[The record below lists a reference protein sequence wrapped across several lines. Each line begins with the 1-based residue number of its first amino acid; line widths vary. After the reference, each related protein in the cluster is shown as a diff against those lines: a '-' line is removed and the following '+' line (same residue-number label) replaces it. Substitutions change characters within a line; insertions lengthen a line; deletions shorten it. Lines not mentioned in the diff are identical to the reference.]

1 MKATQDKVYQGAV
14 WAQQREEENLGFCK
28 LPVQPPPIRPPPVW
42 PPPQGKHILFLLNH
56 VNYEWTNTDLAEWD
70 ATESEDNPNAGDDSI
85 EGVGS

>member
-14 WAQQREEENLGFCK
+14 RGQQREGENLGFRK
-28 LPVQPPPIRPPPVW
+28 LPVRPPPIRPPLVQ

-56 VNYEWTNTDLAEWD
+56 VNYEQTNTDLAEWD
-70 ATESEDNPNAGDDSI
+70 APESEDDPNAGDDSI